1 MRVAEGMLT
10 RLTGSVPKAH
20 VHVSGGYAAARSQH
34 DVTGQLRLGKTGEG
48 DEVKEEELFKKE
60 DVTGAEV
67 GDPCDSDPR
76 RTSGPHAEG
85 G

>member
-10 RLTGSVPKAH
+10 RLTGSVPKVH
-20 VHVSGGYAAARSQH
+20 VHVSAGYAAARSQQH
-34 DVTGQLRLGKTGEG
+34 VTGQLRLGKTGEG
-48 DEVKEEELFKKE
+48 DETKEEAVFKKE

-76 RTSGPHAEG
+76 TTSGPHAEG